1 MIIVILIV
9 FIAIISS
16 GAVIFEKG
24 DFSYDELGIGA
35 MVFGFIGF
43 LVALIVCLMLGINVS
58 KLSTINAK
66 IEMYQEENA
75 KIEQQIADAVSEYQL
90 FEKDVFSS
98 VKPESS
104 IALVAVYPEL
114 KADSLVQKQI
124 EIYISNNEKI
134 KELKEEQISGDVLRW
149 WLYFGGKKGA

>member
-9 FIAIISS
+9 FIAIIAS
-16 GAVIFEKG
+16 GAVILEKG

-35 MVFGFIGF
+35 MAFGFIGF
-43 LVALIVCLMLGINVS
+43 LVALIVCLVLGINVS